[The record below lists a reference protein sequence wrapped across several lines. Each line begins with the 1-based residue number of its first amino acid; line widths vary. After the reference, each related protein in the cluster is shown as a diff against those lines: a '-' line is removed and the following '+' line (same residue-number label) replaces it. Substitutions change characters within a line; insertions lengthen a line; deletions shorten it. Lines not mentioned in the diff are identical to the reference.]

1 MAHPTLVTA
10 LGTVF
15 LLVGS
20 QFGLALAIGDRAPA
34 ADVKMKGVDGRELSI
49 KEIAGAKGTLV
60 IFSCN
65 HCPWVKAWEGRIA
78 ELGNAYQ
85 VKGIGVIVVN
95 PNDPAAYPE
104 DSFQAMQERAKARG
118 FQFPY
123 VVDATS
129 GVAHAFGATRTPEAF
144 LFDAAG
150 VLVYHGAIDDNAENV
165 AKVTGHFLRD
175 ALEAV
180 VAGSKPA
187 VAETK
192 AIGCSIKFRS
202 S

>member
-20 QFGLALAIGDRAPA
+20 QFGLTLAIGDRAPA

-49 KEIAGAKGTLV
+49 KEVGGAKGTLV

-104 DSFQAMQERAKARG
+104 DSF
-118 FQFPY
+118 
-123 VVDATS
+123 
-129 GVAHAFGATRTPEAF
+129 
-144 LFDAAG
+144 
-150 VLVYHGAIDDNAENV
+150 
-165 AKVTGHFLRD
+165 
-175 ALEAV
+175 
-180 VAGSKPA
+180 
-187 VAETK
+187 
-192 AIGCSIKFRS
+192 
-202 S
+202 